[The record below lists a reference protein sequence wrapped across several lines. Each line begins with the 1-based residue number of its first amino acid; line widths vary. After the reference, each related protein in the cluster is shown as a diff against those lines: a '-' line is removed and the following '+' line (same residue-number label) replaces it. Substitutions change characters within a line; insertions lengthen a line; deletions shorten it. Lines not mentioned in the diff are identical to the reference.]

1 MQNVI
6 SGNYAERAVLA
17 NESLLP
23 STGNACFS
31 RADGGLGL
39 VRGYV
44 TSVGAG
50 KQLVSNSHLSNFSSV
65 LANPRVRRFFSSQ
78 APKKK
83 SKWIMSVFCFCFCFF
98 GSIVSNALTFC
109 VRAIYIY
116 IYLVDVDYQNYYPKD
131 KKEIPKA
138 NEQKSESK
146 GTFLLVL
153 VLCALC

>member
-1 MQNVI
+1 MIFSRIGRSLSRSNVI
-6 SGNYAERAVLA
+6 SSNYAERAVLA
-17 NESLLP
+17 SESLLP

-50 KQLVSNSHLSNFSSV
+50 KQLVANSHLSNFSSV
-65 LANPRVRRFFSSQ
+65 LAYPRVWRFLSSQ

-83 SKWIMSVFCFCFCFF
+83 
-98 GSIVSNALTFC
+98 N
-109 VRAIYIY
+109 YE
-116 IYLVDVDYQNYYPKD
+116 NYYPKD

-146 GTFLLVL
+146 GNKQTRVAYCCLP
-153 VLCALC
+153 